1 MKQRDLFISHSSADA
16 DVARELR
23 AVLEGAGYSC
33 WMAPDDVIGT
43 DTWTEQILA
52 GIVATKAMVVLVSAR
67 ANRSDH
73 VSREVA
79 LALGRQHPVLP
90 VRIEP
95 VGPEGSLEYLLSLVQ
110 RLDAFPPPIA
120 AHSEA
125 ILRRVRALL
134 EAMADQ
140 GAAEEPAKRATGPR
154 ASGTPRRTPRSS
166 RPGRAEPPTE
176 DVPADA
182 PSATPD
188 GLSIGTQIAGF
199 TVTAVIGE
207 GGQATIYRARQTEP
221 NRDVALKVIRADHAA
236 DPAYRARFLQEKDTL
251 SQLEHPSIVPIYLAG
266 EAGGVLFIAMRLI
279 DGPDLGARLRSS
291 GPMPVREM
299 VRTLRPIA
307 DAIDYAHQHGVIHRD
322 LKPSNILIDSGGH
335 AYLSD
340 FGIGKQLR
348 SGPDAADTGFATG
361 TLGYMAPEQF
371 ATDQDAATPALD
383 IYSFGC
389 VAYACLTGHPPFQGD
404 TAEQTIKAHLQQPM
418 PTLATIRSD
427 VPPAVEAV
435 LARALAKV
443 PAARYPTAVAM
454 VDELESGAQSEQ
466 TREIPVP
473 PPTSLLGRARGW
485 VRSNTP
491 LAAIGGFLGVLVLA
505 FVASSVFGGG
515 GGPTPSPS
523 PTGTPAATATAGP
536 TPTPVAPT
544 PTPVAPTPVTTPAGV
559 AYPTA
564 AEAALLGA
572 LPALDGAARDCRRYD
587 ASFTNALA
595 AIVCDSPN
603 GGTSQLYYGSFADVE
618 TMESTYRSILTLAG
632 VAPGGDCNQAIP
644 ADAPWRFGDGA
655 KQGQLACYDAPGA
668 STNVV
673 YLWTYDKGLIL
684 AFWGAPDNAKGHEFW
699 KSWVTA
705 AGS

>member
-16 DVARELR
+16 DAARELR
-23 AVLEGAGYSC
+23 VVLERAGYTC
-33 WMAPDDVIGT
+33 WMAPDDVVGT
-43 DTWTEQILA
+43 GTWTEQILA

-79 LALGRQHPVLP
+79 LALGREHPVLP

-120 AHSEA
+120 THSEA
-125 ILRRVRALL
+125 ILRRIGALL

-140 GAAEEPAKRATGPR
+140 GATEGKGPAKRASGHR
-154 ASGTPRRTPRSS
+154 ASGAPRRTS
-166 RPGRAEPPTE
+166 RVKAPPRAEPPKGNA
-176 DVPADA
+176 PADA
-182 PSATPD
+182 PSATAD
-188 GLSIGTQIAGF
+188 GLAIGTRIAGF

-236 DPAYRARFLQEKDTL
+236 DPTYRARFLQEKDTL

-307 DAIDYAHQHGVIHRD
+307 EAIDYAHQRGVIHRD

-348 SGPDAADTGFATG
+348 SGPDVADTGFATG

-389 VAYACLTGHPPFQGD
+389 VAYACLTGHPPFQGE
-404 TAEQTIKAHLQQPM
+404 TAEQIIKAHLQLPM
-418 PTLATIRSD
+418 PTLATTRSD

-435 LARALAKV
+435 IARALSKV
-443 PAARYPTAVAM
+443 PAERYPMAAAM
-454 VDELESGAQSEQ
+454 VDALESGAQSEQ
-466 TREIPVP
+466 TREIRVA
-473 PPTSLLGRARGW
+473 PPTTVLGRAQAW
-485 VRSNTP
+485 IRSNTP
-491 LAAIGGFLGVLVLA
+491 LAVIGGLLGVLVLA
-505 FVASSVFGGG
+505 FLASSVFGGG
-515 GGPTPSPS
+515 GPKPSPS
-523 PTGTPAATATAGP
+523 PLPTGTPTATATAAP
-536 TPTPVAPT
+536 TSTPVVP
-544 PTPVAPTPVTTPAGV
+544 APTPVISTPVGGV
-559 AYPTA
+559 YPNE
-564 AEAALLGA
+564 AERALL
-572 LPALDGAARDCRRYD
+572 LQVPALDGAARGCRRFE
-587 ASFTNALA
+587 ASFTKALA
-595 AIVCDSPN
+595 AVVCDSPD
-603 GGTSQLYYGSFADVE
+603 GSQSQVFYGSFSDVP
-618 TMESTYRSILTLAG
+618 TMDAAYQTILDSVG
-632 VAPGGDCNQAIP
+632 VKPGGHCADGIP
-644 ADAPWRFGDGA
+644 ADASWNYGGPTLGR
-655 KQGQLACYDAPGA
+655 LACYQAPGG

-673 YLWTYDKGLIL
+673 YTWTHDKRLIL
-684 AFWGAPDNAKGHEFW
+684 TFWGAPTNAKGLAFW
-699 KSWVTA
+699 TAWVTA
-705 AGS
+705 AES